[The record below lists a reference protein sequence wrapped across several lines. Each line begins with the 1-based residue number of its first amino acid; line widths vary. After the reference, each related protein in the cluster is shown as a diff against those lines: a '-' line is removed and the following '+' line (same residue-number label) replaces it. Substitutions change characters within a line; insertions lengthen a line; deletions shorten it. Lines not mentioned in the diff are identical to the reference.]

1 MARPRKPH
9 VRVPLPTNVHR
20 TVSRGHEYFTYQEGR
35 NTRTPGPRIK
45 LPHIADPEFWPAY
58 RAIAR
63 MEEPKPANGTFAA
76 LGAAYLDST
85 EWRDDLSDKTR
96 VEWRRYVDRI
106 LTKWGDLQVSR
117 LEPKHVVKLRDRF
130 SDTPASA
137 DNLLRCLSAMISWG
151 VLRGWRADNPC
162 LIVPKLA
169 RSKPYPPW
177 PWECIE
183 TVRQRGPQELWW
195 ATALA
200 LYSGQRQGDVLRM
213 KWSDIREGYMT
224 VVQEKTDKPLQVLIH
239 RDLLRVL
246 NVIPRRSIFIL
257 TSSMRAPW
265 TADGFRTSWGRMTKR
280 LSLDEQRLVF
290 HGLRKSA
297 VVMLLESGCS
307 DAEVSAITGQSRKM
321 VEHYSLQV
329 NQKKLGASAILK
341 WENAG

>member
-1 MARPRKPH
+1 M
-9 VRVPLPTNVHR
+9 PLPTNVHR

-130 SDTPASA
+130 ADTPASA

-151 VLRGWRADNPC
+151 VLRGWRGGQSMSLFPSW
-162 LIVPKLA
+162 LA
-169 RSKPYPPW
+169 RSR
-177 PWECIE
+177 IHRGHGNAE

-195 ATALA
+195 AGIA
-200 LYSGQRQGDVLRM
+200 LYSGQSGDVL
-213 KWSDIREGYMT
+213 G
-224 VVQEKTDKPLQVLIH
+224 
-239 RDLLRVL
+239 
-246 NVIPRRSIFIL
+246 
-257 TSSMRAPW
+257 
-265 TADGFRTSWGRMTKR
+265 
-280 LSLDEQRLVF
+280 
-290 HGLRKSA
+290 
-297 VVMLLESGCS
+297 
-307 DAEVSAITGQSRKM
+307 
-321 VEHYSLQV
+321 
-329 NQKKLGASAILK
+329 
-341 WENAG
+341 